1 MLVMRGGT
9 NSWIAGLGTVTNVNI
24 GINQNINQLQNV
36 EVNVLNDAGT
46 IGSGFGPLRLDVNPM
61 QWAHVRG
68 IL

>member
-24 GINQNINQLQNV
+24 DINQNINQLQNV

-46 IGSGFGPLRLDVNPM
+46 IGSSFSPLRLDVNPM
-61 QWAHVRG
+61 QWAHVRV